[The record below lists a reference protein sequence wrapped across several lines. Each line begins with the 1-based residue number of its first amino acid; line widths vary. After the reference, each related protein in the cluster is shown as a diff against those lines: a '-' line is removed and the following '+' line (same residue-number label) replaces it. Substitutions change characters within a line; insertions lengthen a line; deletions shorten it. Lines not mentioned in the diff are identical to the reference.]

1 MTTAV
6 QVIWLEHVNISSVL
20 ACLRYLVD
28 EIEAGRWSPDFGL
41 LENILDYMADFPE
54 ALHHPKEE
62 AYICAARRRRKPEAA
77 PMLDKIHAEHEEG
90 GDMLAD
96 LRARLGAYRGDP
108 AGFADF
114 AEGCRAYIRFE
125 RHHMA
130 REERELLP
138 LAARELRDRDWT
150 EINRAFASNQDPLFG
165 AARKKRFDGLYRQ
178 IVERAPG
185 PMGFGAGE
193 SAR

>member
-1 MTTAV
+1 MTTAL

-41 LENILDYMADFPE
+41 LENVLDYMADFPE
-54 ALHHPKEE
+54 IMHHPKEE
-62 AYICAARRRRKPEAA
+62 AFICAALRRRQPEAA
-77 PMLDKIHAEHEEG
+77 PMLDKIHAEHEKG
-90 GDMLAD
+90 GNLLAD
-96 LRARLGAYRGDP
+96 LRARLAAYRDDP
-108 AGFADF
+108 AAFADF

-138 LAARELRDRDWT
+138 LATQALRDQDWT
-150 EINRAFASNQDPLFG
+150 EINQAFASNEDPLFG
-165 AARKKRFDGLYRQ
+165 AARKKRFDGLFRH
-178 IVERAPG
+178 ILERAPS
-185 PMGFGAGE
+185 PMGFGAVEAVG
-193 SAR
+193 